1 MSRQFPLDHWERLER
16 CVSLVER
23 GDRWGLEML
32 WLGLGEEARRDLFA
46 LHGAA
51 LGMVMSEYTYG
62 VSLAEFGVGGL
73 ARECWVLTGGWSQVS
88 EAEFFAALDRLAHP
102 LAANEVT
109 ELAGYRYSIILAVML
124 VISGERTL
132 LWESAREAL
141 VLQYPGQG

>member
-1 MSRQFPLDHWERLER
+1 MRPIYTTIPAQPQSAPPIITTSRE
-16 CVSLVER
+16 
-23 GDRWGLEML
+23 
-32 WLGLGEEARRDLFA
+32 
-46 LHGAA
+46 
-51 LGMVMSEYTYG
+51 
-62 VSLAEFGVGGL
+62 GG
-73 ARECWVLTGGWSQVS
+73 VS